1 MAMFCYLRSNE
12 GKIKVNKVGFSFFA
26 FIFSFIWAF
35 SYKIYRYALFSFII
49 LISNYLF
56 YLYSLINLNMFI
68 LVCLLSSIFWGV
80 FGNNILICN
89 LINCGFY
96 PKKLISSKNS
106 QEALMIILSNDG

>member
-35 SYKIYRYALFSFII
+35 SYKIYGYALFSFVI
-49 LISNYLF
+49 
-56 YLYSLINLNMFI
+56 FI

-96 PKKLISSKNS
+96 PQKLISSKNS
-106 QEALMIILSNDG
+106 KEALMIILSNDG